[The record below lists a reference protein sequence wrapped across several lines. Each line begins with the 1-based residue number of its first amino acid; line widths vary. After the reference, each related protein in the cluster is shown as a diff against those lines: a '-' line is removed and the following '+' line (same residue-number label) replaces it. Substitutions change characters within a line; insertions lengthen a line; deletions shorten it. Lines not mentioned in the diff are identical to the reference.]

1 MLRSAIDLGTFEYM
15 KRRYIKAKA
24 AKDNCEESTI
34 DVPNTVV
41 LAIGATS
48 GSVGAAA
55 VYPIN
60 VLRTR

>member
-1 MLRSAIDLGTFEYM
+1 M

-24 AKDNCEESTI
+24 TKDKCEETTI

>member
-1 MLRSAIDLGTFEYM
+1 M
-15 KRRYIKAKA
+15 KKRYTKSQA
-24 AKDNCEESTI
+24 ALLKCPESEI